1 MRPYEAKV
9 LLVEDDANVRATLK
23 AMLEEMDIYSIQEAE
38 NGIEALR
45 YIDENAHSVN
55 LIICDW
61 NLPQKTGIE
70 LLREMR
76 QSHPNI
82 PFVMITARADKES
95 VTLARENDVTSYIC
109 KPVNFESLEKKIT
122 FLLKQMNN

>member
-1 MRPYEAKV
+1 MRPHEAKV
-9 LLVEDDANVRATLK
+9 LLIEDDSNVRATLK
-23 AMLEEMDIYSIQEAE
+23 AMLEEMNIYNIQEAE

-45 YIDENAHSVN
+45 YIDDNYFN
-55 LIICDW
+55 LILCDW

-70 LLREMR
+70 LLREIR
-76 QSHPNI
+76 QSHPDV

-109 KPVNFESLEKKIT
+109 KPVNFQDLEKKIK
-122 FLLKQMNN
+122 FVIKHLND